1 MEKVIKD
8 RVMVGRK
15 NQDEDIKA
23 VVRVNQAAALQAPI
37 FAAVITSQSVGH
49 GLFFVMISIQA
60 VRAQNTEWLLSHK
73 QIQCHCLSQNSPQ
86 RAVSAACYHAGM
98 RV

>member
-1 MEKVIKD
+1 
-8 RVMVGRK
+8 MVGGK
-15 NQDEDIKA
+15 KKQDEDIKA
-23 VVRVNQAAALQAPI
+23 VVRVKQAAALQARV
-37 FAAVITSQSVGH
+37 FVAVITSQSVGH
-49 GLFFVMISIQA
+49 QLFFVMISIQP
-60 VRAQNTEWLLSHK
+60 VRAQDTEWLLSHK